1 MSKSLY
7 LERWTVFLAR
17 KEIKSQTARGGNNDP
32 AETIPRLQRGVLKL
46 ALSFRR
52 QSAELDNGM
61 KESSTL
67 IRVGQRNGRLQNA
80 IDEIVDTIAS

>member
-7 LERWTVFLAR
+7 LERWIVFLAR
-17 KEIKSQTARGGNNDP
+17 KEIKSQTARGDNNNP
-32 AETIPRLQRGVLKL
+32 AETISRLQRGVLKL
-46 ALSFRR
+46 ALSFQR
-52 QSAELDNGM
+52 QSADLDNGM

-80 IDEIVDTIAS
+80 IDEIVDTTAS